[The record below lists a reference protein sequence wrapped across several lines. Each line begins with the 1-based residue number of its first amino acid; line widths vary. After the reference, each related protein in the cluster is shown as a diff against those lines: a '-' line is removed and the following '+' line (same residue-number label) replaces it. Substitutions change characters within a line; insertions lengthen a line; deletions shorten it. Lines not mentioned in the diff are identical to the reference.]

1 MLNACRSLMV
11 ANNSQDN
18 SVQVFYAD
26 KQSRRYCAGRIAI
39 VLVSLVIIAVL
50 ASAVLTNLSDPP
62 ILIMVT
68 FLLIPAFAV
77 FLYEIVSELMV
88 IHFLPRMRYELRDGG
103 LSLILGGQWKTRI
116 PYASIDTVTRK
127 NLRDDIFS
135 SGGIPKAGA
144 LDLIYADE
152 GTISMYST
160 HLYKDVILIKTKTGM
175 KYGISPMDPDG
186 FLKELGQ
193 ILDNQKTTC

>member
-1 MLNACRSLMV
+1 MSLMV
-11 ANNSQDN
+11 ANNSQDDN
-18 SVQVFYAD
+18 VQVFYAD

-39 VLVSLVIIAVL
+39 VLVSLVMIAVL
-50 ASAVLTNLSDPP
+50 ASLVLTTLSDPP
-62 ILIMVT
+62 IRIMVT

-88 IHFLPRMRYELRDGG
+88 IHFLPRMRYELRDDG

-116 PYASIDTVTRK
+116 PYASIDSVTRK

-135 SGGIPKAGA
+135 SGGFPKAGA

-160 HLYKDVILIKTKTGM
+160 HLHKDVILIKTKSGM

-186 FLKELGQ
+186 FLKALGQ

>member
-1 MLNACRSLMV
+1 MV
-11 ANNSQDN
+11 ANSSQDN
-18 SVQVFYAD
+18 NVQVFYAD
-26 KQSRRYCAGRIAI
+26 KQPRRYCAGRIAI
-39 VLVSLVIIAVL
+39 VLVSLVMIAIL
-50 ASAVLTNLSDPP
+50 TSAVLTNLSDPP
-62 ILIMVT
+62 ILIMIT

-88 IHFLPRMRYELRDGG
+88 IHFLPRMRYELRDDG

-116 PYASIDTVTRK
+116 PYASIDSVTRK

-135 SGGIPKAGA
+135 SGGVPKAGA

-160 HLYKDVILIKTKTGM
+160 HLYKDVIMIKTKTGM
-175 KYGISPMDPDG
+175 KYGISPLDPDG
-186 FLKELGQ
+186 FLKALGQ
-193 ILDNQKTTC
+193 ILDEERTTC